1 MPRSPAAFFSGL
13 ATELRRL
20 VEEKRTGT
28 LLVTTLDSRLVQA
41 GLENG
46 EIVYLS
52 FQGEEGVEA
61 LQLDQPPQTG
71 IGVVRFVPDRFRRSE
86 APLPPTAAVLDLIEG
101 AGHGS
106 PSAPGKPETTAPPR
120 DRLNQTDKLIIT
132 QELVEDLGP
141 FAVILCEETWQ
152 ATDRLDEALARLT
165 KELRRPG
172 QAAEFKERVFR
183 RMEQEH

>member
-1 MPRSPAAFFSGL
+1 MSRSPAAFFASL
-13 ATELRRL
+13 SAELRRL

-86 APLPPTAAVLDLIEG
+86 APLPPTAAVLELIEN
-101 AGHGS
+101 ARHGVPSRSAMREPTS
-106 PSAPGKPETTAPPR
+106 PSGCL
-120 DRLNQTDKLIIT
+120 DQTDKLIIT

-152 ATDRLDEALARLT
+152 ATDRLDEALVRLT

-183 RMEQEH
+183 RMEQER